1 MTWMTWRSD
10 AMLTARLASTTRW
23 TSSSPISWSGCAT
36 AQTPVKFWLKRLV
49 PPTFTT
55 TDSIRCP
62 AMRSAATVAAR
73 IEAMVFSRLTTTP
86 LRRPSDGLSPTPRM
100 LTGAPG
106 SSDSAMT
113 TATRLVPRSRPTVF
127 FRRDK
132 TVLKR
137 LLERGDVRAGCRDY
151 IGSRRVAGLEFVCWP
166 LAGSSA
172 CGSDRFGAGL
182 LGLVDAIDVW
192 LHVLG
197 NRHEMLQPLDDQRP
211 VALVEAADRLRDALL
226 HPGPVVLELLD
237 GTSDAHWN
245 VALVVLDRTVHVDH
259 RLVEHDQSVLA
270 GGRQARGALRGDPG
284 QGLIRLDQRRPQ
296 IDVEEPV
303 GALIVGDQWRRR
315 GLHPRSVGGGPEH
328 RVDHEAADDDD
339 RDHQQTGQVDP
350 GARGRWLRCGPCGGR
365 GRGVIRHHRGC
376 GGRRSLRRSPGEPW
390 WRGLHGYRGGRSGG
404 RGAVAH
410 LPLPP
415 RKPNTGDQ

>member
-36 AQTPVKFWLKRLV
+36 ATTPVEFWLQRLV
-49 PPTFTT
+49 PPTCTT

-151 IGSRRVAGLEFVCWP
+151 IGSRRVAGLDFVCWP

-182 LGLVDAIDVW
+182 VGLVEAIDVW
-192 LHVLG
+192 FPLLG
-197 NRHEMLQPLDDQRP
+197 NR
-211 VALVEAADRLRDALL
+211 DAMRKLL
-226 HPGPVVLELLD
+226 
-237 GTSDAHWN
+237 
-245 VALVVLDRTVHVDH
+245 
-259 RLVEHDQSVLA
+259 
-270 GGRQARGALRGDPG
+270 
-284 QGLIRLDQRRPQ
+284 
-296 IDVEEPV
+296 
-303 GALIVGDQWRRR
+303 
-315 GLHPRSVGGGPEH
+315 
-328 RVDHEAADDDD
+328 DDD
-339 RDHQQTGQVDP
+339 RPAGLVIVD
-350 GARGRWLRCGPCGGR
+350 G
-365 GRGVIRHHRGC
+365 
-376 GGRRSLRRSPGEPW
+376 
-390 WRGLHGYRGGRSGG
+390 
-404 RGAVAH
+404 
-410 LPLPP
+410 
-415 RKPNTGDQ
+415 